1 MTAHHTPERLAIIR
15 ETWGEPVHIDEILAR
30 LNATPGFLPVTGK
43 LAAAWA
49 AQQGIRRHPHLPRRV
64 PIEVITGPVTAPVRL
79 AALGRLA
86 HGDWTHDRLTRL
98 CDEWER
104 GTPSDQIAAM
114 LRVSKNAVVGK
125 VHRLTKRGLLH
136 HRPNPVSRGPRE
148 PKPPPAPRP
157 MNAPPPTVTLPPL
170 LSGLPPLLST
180 ERVWSGPPGF
190 NFASPRPPLPT
201 TRWVADDGSWPTGPS
216 RRPCQFVTREG
227 SSANPTAWIFC
238 GVPAAR
244 GSWCS
249 SHRAIVYHTY
259 QRPRAA

>member
-1 MTAHHTPERLAIIR
+1 MTAHHTPERLRIIR

-64 PIEVITGPVTAPVRL
+64 PVEVVTGPLTEPVRQ

-136 HRPNPVSRGPRE
+136 HRPNPVSRGPRKGE
-148 PKPPPAPRP
+148 PPRATPVSRP
-157 MNAPPPTVTLPPL
+157 MNAPAPLVTLPPL
-170 LSGLPPLLST
+170 PSVYTGLPK
-180 ERVWSGPPGF
+180 F
-190 NFASPRPPLPT
+190 NFATGRPPRPVPLA
-201 TRWVADDGSWPTGPS
+201 RWLADDGSSPTGPAQ
-216 RRPCQFVTREG
+216 RPCQFVTQPG
-227 SSANPTAWIFC
+227 SVVDPWIFC
-238 GVPAAR
+238 GLPVSR
-244 GSWCS
+244 GAWCAF
-249 SHRAIVYHTY
+249 HVCIVYHTY
-259 QRPRAA
+259 QRRAA